1 MAMNETTQDKT
12 ASAPPPQKKGFS
24 GLHVFG
30 IVLLTIVAT
39 VGVGYWWL
47 SHYVFPDNFEPVT
60 LNDSEQ
66 NSLNT
71 KLNTLGIDTQVG
83 GSGGPLKPEPYSEEG
98 ASREVRFSERE
109 LNGMLANNTDLAQR
123 LAVDLS
129 DNLLSALLLVPLEED
144 FPVLGGRTLR
154 VNAGVELSF
163 ANGRPLVKLKGVS
176 LMGVPIPNAW
186 LGNLKNVD
194 LVNEFGA
201 DPGFWQSF
209 AAGVDYIQVED
220 GQLLVRLKE

>member
-1 MAMNETTQDKT
+1 MSETTDDKST
-12 ASAPPPQKKGFS
+12 SAPPPAKKGFS

-30 IVLLTIVAT
+30 IVLLTIVVT
-39 VGVGYWWL
+39 VGIGYWWL

-60 LNDSEQ
+60 LNASEQ
-66 NSLNT
+66 DSLNS
-71 KLNTLGIDTQVG
+71 KLNTLGIDTQGG
-83 GSGGPLKPEPYSEEG
+83 GSAGPLKPEPYSEEG

-129 DNLLSALLLVPLEED
+129 DDLLSAVLLVPFEKG
-144 FPVLGGRTLR
+144 FPVLGGRTVR

-201 DPGFWQSF
+201 NPGFWQSF
-209 AAGVDYIQVED
+209 AAGVDYIQVQD
-220 GQLLVRLKE
+220 GRLLVRLKE

>member
-1 MAMNETTQDKT
+1 MNETTEAKT
-12 ASAPPPQKKGFS
+12 PSAQPPEKKGFS

-47 SHYVFPDNFEPVT
+47 SHYVFPENFEPVT
-60 LNDSEQ
+60 LNASEQ
-66 NSLNT
+66 NSLNS
-71 KLNTLGIDTQVG
+71 KLNTLGIDTQG
-83 GSGGPLKPEPYSEEG
+83 DGSGGPLKPEPYSEEG

-129 DNLLSALLLVPLEED
+129 DDLLSAVLLVPLEEG

-163 ANGRPLVKLKGVS
+163 ANDRPLVKLRGVS

-201 DPGFWQSF
+201 NPGFWQSF
-209 AAGVDYIQVED
+209 AAGVDYIQVEE
-220 GQLLVRLKE
+220 GRLLVRLKE

>member
-1 MAMNETTQDKT
+1 MSETTDDKST
-12 ASAPPPQKKGFS
+12 SAPPPAKKGFS
-24 GLHVFG
+24 GLQVFG

-39 VGVGYWWL
+39 AGIGYWWL

-60 LNDSEQ
+60 LNASEQ
-66 NSLNT
+66 DSLNSN
-71 KLNTLGIDTQVG
+71 LNTLGIDTQGG
-83 GSGGPLKPEPYSEEG
+83 GSAGPLKPEPYSEEG

-109 LNGMLANNTDLAQR
+109 LNSMLANNTDLAQR

-129 DNLLSALLLVPLEED
+129 DDLLSAVLLVPFEKG
-144 FPVLGGRTLR
+144 FPVLGGRTVR

-201 DPGFWQSF
+201 SPGFWQSF
-209 AAGVDYIQVED
+209 AAGVDYIQVQD
-220 GQLLVRLKE
+220 GRLLVRLKE

>member
-1 MAMNETTQDKT
+1 MSEPTENKT
-12 ASAPPPQKKGFS
+12 APAPPPAKKGFS
-24 GLHVFG
+24 GLQVFG
-30 IVLLTIVAT
+30 IVLLTLIAT
-39 VGVGYWWL
+39 IGIGYWWL

-60 LNDSEQ
+60 LDASEQ
-66 NSLNT
+66 DSLNS
-71 KLNTLGIDTQVG
+71 KLNTLGIDTQGG
-83 GSGGPLKPEPYSEEG
+83 GSAGPLKPEPYSEEG

-129 DNLLSALLLVPLEED
+129 DDLLSAVLLVPFEEG
-144 FPVLGGRTLR
+144 FPVLGGRTVR

-201 DPGFWQSF
+201 NPGFWQSF
-209 AAGVDYIQVED
+209 AAGVDYIQVQD
-220 GQLLVRLKE
+220 GRLLVRLKE

>member
-1 MAMNETTQDKT
+1 MNETTDDKP
-12 ASAPPPQKKGFS
+12 ASAPTPAKKGFS

-39 VGVGYWWL
+39 VGIGYWWL

-60 LNDSEQ
+60 LNASEQ
-66 NSLNT
+66 DSLNS
-71 KLNTLGIDTQVG
+71 KLNTLGIDTQGG
-83 GSGGPLKPEPYSEEG
+83 GSAGPLKPEPYSEEG

-129 DNLLSALLLVPLEED
+129 DDLLSAVLLVPFEEG
-144 FPVLGGRTLR
+144 FPVLGGRTVR

-201 DPGFWQSF
+201 NPGFWQSF
-209 AAGVDYIQVED
+209 AAGVDYIQVQD
-220 GQLLVRLKE
+220 GRLLVRLKE

>member
-1 MAMNETTQDKT
+1 MNETTEAKT
-12 ASAPPPQKKGFS
+12 PSARPPEKKGFS

-30 IVLLTIVAT
+30 IVLLTIVVTA
-39 VGVGYWWL
+39 GIGYWWL

-60 LNDSEQ
+60 LNASEQ
-66 NSLNT
+66 DSLNS
-71 KLNTLGIDTQVG
+71 KLNTLGIDTQGG
-83 GSGGPLKPEPYSEEG
+83 GSAGPLKPEPYSEEG

-129 DNLLSALLLVPLEED
+129 DDLLSAVLLVPFEEG
-144 FPVLGGRTLR
+144 FPVLGGRTVR

-201 DPGFWQSF
+201 NPGFWQSF
-209 AAGVDYIQVED
+209 AAGVDYIQVQD
-220 GQLLVRLKE
+220 GRLLVRLKE

>member
-1 MAMNETTQDKT
+1 MSEPIEDEK
-12 ASAPPPQKKGFS
+12 ASAPPPAKKGFS
-24 GLHVFG
+24 GLQVFG
-30 IVLLTIVAT
+30 IVLLTLVAT
-39 VGVGYWWL
+39 IGVGYWWL

-60 LNDSEQ
+60 LDTSEKD
-66 NSLNT
+66 SLNT
-71 KLNTLGIDTQVG
+71 KLNTLGIDSQG
-83 GSGGPLKPEPYSEEG
+83 AESGRPLQLEPYSEDG
-98 ASREVRFSERE
+98 ASRQVRFSERE

-129 DNLLSALLLVPLEED
+129 ENLMSALLLVPLEED
-144 FPVLGGRTLR
+144 FPLLGGRTLR

-163 ANGRPLVKLKGVS
+163 ANGQPLVKLRGVS

-201 DPGFWQSF
+201 NPGFWQSF

>member
-1 MAMNETTQDKT
+1 MKGETENQT
-12 ASAPPPQKKGFS
+12 ASAPPSQKKGFS

-39 VGVGYWWL
+39 IGVGYWWL
-47 SHYVFPDNFEPVT
+47 SHYVFPENFEPVT
-60 LNDSEQ
+60 LNASEQ
-66 NSLNT
+66 VSLNN
-71 KLNTLGIDTQVG
+71 KLDTLGINTQDG

-163 ANGRPLVKLKGVS
+163 ADGRPLVKLTGVS

-201 DPGFWQSF
+201 NPGFWQSF
-209 AAGVDYIQVED
+209 AAGVDYIHVED

>member
-1 MAMNETTQDKT
+1 MKGETENQT
-12 ASAPPPQKKGFS
+12 ASAPPSQKKGFS

-39 VGVGYWWL
+39 IGVGYWWL
-47 SHYVFPDNFEPVT
+47 SHYVFPENFEPVT
-60 LNDSEQ
+60 LNASEQ
-66 NSLNT
+66 NSLNN
-71 KLNTLGIDTQVG
+71 KLDTLGIDTQVG
-83 GSGGPLKPEPYSEEG
+83 GSGGPLKPEPYSDEG

-163 ANGRPLVKLKGVS
+163 ADGRPLVKLTGVS

-201 DPGFWQSF
+201 NPGFWQSF
-209 AAGVDYIQVED
+209 AAGVDYIHVED

>member
-1 MAMNETTQDKT
+1 MNETTDDKP
-12 ASAPPPQKKGFS
+12 ASAPPPAKKGFS

-39 VGVGYWWL
+39 VGIGYWWL
-47 SHYVFPDNFEPVT
+47 SHYVFPDNLEPVT
-60 LNDSEQ
+60 LNASEQ
-66 NSLNT
+66 DSLNT
-71 KLNTLGIDTQVG
+71 KLNNLGIDTRG
-83 GSGGPLKPEPYSEEG
+83 GESGGPLQPEPYSEVG

-129 DNLLSALLLVPLEED
+129 DDLLSAVLLVPFEEG
-144 FPVLGGRTLR
+144 FPVLGGRTVR

-201 DPGFWQSF
+201 TPGFWQSF
-209 AAGVDYIQVED
+209 AAGVDFIQVQD
-220 GQLLVRLKE
+220 GRLLVRLKE

>member
-1 MAMNETTQDKT
+1 MSEKTEDKT
-12 ASAPPPQKKGFS
+12 AVAQRPAKKGFS

-30 IVLLTIVAT
+30 IVLLTIIVT

-47 SHYVFPDNFEPVT
+47 SHYVFPEKFDPVT
-60 LNDSEQ
+60 LDASEQ
-66 NSLNT
+66 DSLNN
-71 KLNTLGIDTQVG
+71 KLNTLGIDTQG
-83 GSGGPLKPEPYSEEG
+83 GDAARPSQPEPYSEEG

-109 LNGMLANNTDLAQR
+109 LNSMLAHNTDLAQR
-123 LAVDLS
+123 LAIDMS
-129 DNLLSALLLVPLEED
+129 DDLLSALLLVPLEED

-163 ANGRPLVKLKGVS
+163 ANGRPLVKLRGVS
-176 LMGVPIPNAW
+176 VMGVPIPNAW

-201 DPGFWQSF
+201 NPGFWQSF
-209 AAGVDYIQVED
+209 AAGMDYIQVED

>member
-1 MAMNETTQDKT
+1 MSETTEDKT
-12 ASAPPPQKKGFS
+12 ASAPPPAKKGFS

-47 SHYVFPDNFEPVT
+47 SHYVFPENFEPVT
-60 LNDSEQ
+60 LNASEQ
-66 NSLNT
+66 DSLNN
-71 KLNTLGIDTQVG
+71 KLNTLGIDTQG
-83 GSGGPLKPEPYSEEG
+83 GESGRPLQPVPYSEEG

-129 DNLLSALLLVPLEED
+129 DDLLSAVLLVPLDED

-163 ANGRPLVKLKGVS
+163 ANGRPLVKLRGVS

-201 DPGFWQSF
+201 NPGFWQSF

-220 GQLLVRLKE
+220 GRLLVRLKE

>member
-1 MAMNETTQDKT
+1 MSETTEEKA
-12 ASAPPPQKKGFS
+12 ASAPPPAKKGFS

-30 IVLLTIVAT
+30 IVLITIVAT

-47 SHYVFPDNFEPVT
+47 SHYVFPENFEPVT
-60 LNDSEQ
+60 LNASEQ
-66 NSLNT
+66 DSLNN
-71 KLNTLGIDTQVG
+71 KLNTLGIDTQG
-83 GSGGPLKPEPYSEEG
+83 GESGRRLQPVPYSEKG

-129 DNLLSALLLVPLEED
+129 DDLLSAVLLVPLDKD

-154 VNAGVELSF
+154 VNAGVEPSF
-163 ANGRPLVKLKGVS
+163 ANGRPLVKLRGVS

-201 DPGFWQSF
+201 NPGFWKSF

-220 GQLLVRLKE
+220 GRLLVRLKE

>member
-1 MAMNETTQDKT
+1 MQ
-12 ASAPPPQKKGFS
+12 
-24 GLHVFG
+24 
-30 IVLLTIVAT
+30 
-39 VGVGYWWL
+39 
-47 SHYVFPDNFEPVT
+47 PV
-60 LNDSEQ
+60 
-66 NSLNT
+66 
-71 KLNTLGIDTQVG
+71 
-83 GSGGPLKPEPYSEEG
+83 PYSEEG

-129 DNLLSALLLVPLEED
+129 DDLLSAALLVPLDKD

-163 ANGRPLVKLKGVS
+163 ANGRPLVKLRSVS

-201 DPGFWQSF
+201 NPGFWKSF
-209 AAGVDYIQVED
+209 AAGVDYIRVED
-220 GQLLVRLKE
+220 GRLLVRLKE

>member
-1 MAMNETTQDKT
+1 MNETTDDKPT
-12 ASAPPPQKKGFS
+12 SARPPAKKGFS

-30 IVLLTIVAT
+30 IVLLTIVVT
-39 VGVGYWWL
+39 VGIGYWWL

-60 LNDSEQ
+60 LNASEQ
-66 NSLNT
+66 DSLNS
-71 KLNTLGIDTQVG
+71 KLNTLGIDTQGG
-83 GSGGPLKPEPYSEEG
+83 GSAGPLKPEPYSEEG

-123 LAVDLS
+123 LSVDLS
-129 DNLLSALLLVPLEED
+129 DDLLSAVLLVPFEEG
-144 FPVLGGRTLR
+144 FPVLGGRTVR

-201 DPGFWQSF
+201 NPGFWQSF
-209 AAGVDYIQVED
+209 AAGVDYIQVQD
-220 GQLLVRLKE
+220 GRLLVRLKE

>member
-1 MAMNETTQDKT
+1 MSETTEDKT
-12 ASAPPPQKKGFS
+12 AAPAPAKKGFS
-24 GLHVFG
+24 GWHVFG
-30 IVLLTIVAT
+30 IVVLTIVAT
-39 VGVGYWWL
+39 IGVGYWWL
-47 SHYVFPDNFEPVT
+47 SHYVFPEKFDPVT
-60 LNDSEQ
+60 LNASEQ
-66 NSLNT
+66 DSLNN
-71 KLNTLGIDTQVG
+71 KLNTLGIDTQG
-83 GSGGPLKPEPYSEEG
+83 GKSERRLQPVPYSEEG

-129 DNLLSALLLVPLEED
+129 DDLLSALLLVPLEEN

-163 ANGRPLVKLKGVS
+163 ANGRPLVKLRGVS
-176 LMGVPIPNAW
+176 VMGVPIPNAW

-220 GQLLVRLKE
+220 GRLLVRLKE

>member
-1 MAMNETTQDKT
+1 MNETTEAKT
-12 ASAPPPQKKGFS
+12 PSAQPPEKRGFS
-24 GLHVFG
+24 GLHVVG
-30 IVLLTIVAT
+30 IVLLTIIVT
-39 VGVGYWWL
+39 VGIGYWWL

-60 LNDSEQ
+60 LNASEQ
-66 NSLNT
+66 NSLNS
-71 KLNTLGIDTQVG
+71 KLNTLGIDTQGG
-83 GSGGPLKPEPYSEEG
+83 GSAGPLKPEPYSEEG

-129 DNLLSALLLVPLEED
+129 DDLLSAVLLVPFEEG
-144 FPVLGGRTLR
+144 FPVLGGRTVR

-201 DPGFWQSF
+201 NPGFWQSF
-209 AAGVDYIQVED
+209 AAGVDYIQVQD
-220 GQLLVRLKE
+220 GRLLVRLKE

>member
-1 MAMNETTQDKT
+1 MNETTEAKT
-12 ASAPPPQKKGFS
+12 PSAQPPEKRGFS

-30 IVLLTIVAT
+30 IVLLTIIVT
-39 VGVGYWWL
+39 VGIGYWWL

-60 LNDSEQ
+60 LNASEQ
-66 NSLNT
+66 NSLNS
-71 KLNTLGIDTQVG
+71 KLNTLGIDTQGG
-83 GSGGPLKPEPYSEEG
+83 GSAGPLKPEPYSEEG

-129 DNLLSALLLVPLEED
+129 DDLLSAVLLVPFEEG
-144 FPVLGGRTLR
+144 FPVLGGRTVR

-201 DPGFWQSF
+201 NPGFWQSF
-209 AAGVDYIQVED
+209 AAGVDYIQVQD
-220 GQLLVRLKE
+220 GRLLVRLKE

>member
-1 MAMNETTQDKT
+1 MSKTTEDKT
-12 ASAPPPQKKGFS
+12 ASAPPPEKKGFS

-47 SHYVFPDNFEPVT
+47 SHYVFPENFEPVT
-60 LNDSEQ
+60 LNASEQ
-66 NSLNT
+66 DSLNN
-71 KLNTLGIDTQVG
+71 KLNTLGIDTQ
-83 GSGGPLKPEPYSEEG
+83 
-98 ASREVRFSERE
+98 
-109 LNGMLANNTDLAQR
+109 
-123 LAVDLS
+123 
-129 DNLLSALLLVPLEED
+129 
-144 FPVLGGRTLR
+144 GGRTLR

-201 DPGFWQSF
+201 NPGFWQSF

-220 GQLLVRLKE
+220 GRLLVRLKE

>member
-1 MAMNETTQDKT
+1 MIEPTGDKT
-12 ASAPPPQKKGFS
+12 ASARPPAKKGFS

-30 IVLLTIVAT
+30 IVLFTILAT
-39 VGVGYWWL
+39 IGIGYWWL
-47 SHYVFPDNFEPVT
+47 SHYVFPENFQPVT
-60 LNDSEQ
+60 LNANEQ
-66 NSLNT
+66 DSLNN
-71 KLNTLGIDTQVG
+71 KLNTLGINTRG
-83 GSGGPLKPEPYSEEG
+83 GEPGDPLQPEPYSEEG

-129 DNLLSALLLVPLEED
+129 DDLLSALLLVPLEEG

-163 ANGRPLVKLKGVS
+163 ANGRPLVKLRGVS

-194 LVNEFGA
+194 LVNEFGTN
-201 DPGFWQSF
+201 PGLWQSF

-220 GQLLVRLKE
+220 GRLLVRLKE

>member
-1 MAMNETTQDKT
+1 MNETAEAKT
-12 ASAPPPQKKGFS
+12 PSAQPPEKRGFS

-30 IVLLTIVAT
+30 IVLLTIIVTA
-39 VGVGYWWL
+39 GIGYWWL

-60 LNDSEQ
+60 LNASEQ
-66 NSLNT
+66 NSLNS
-71 KLNTLGIDTQVG
+71 KLNTLGIDTQGG
-83 GSGGPLKPEPYSEEG
+83 GSAGPLKPEPYSEEG

-109 LNGMLANNTDLAQR
+109 LNSMLANNTALAQR

-129 DNLLSALLLVPLEED
+129 DDLLSAVLLVPFEEG
-144 FPVLGGRTLR
+144 FPVLGGRTVR

-176 LMGVPIPNAW
+176 LMGFPIPNAW

-201 DPGFWQSF
+201 NPGFWQSF
-209 AAGVDYIQVED
+209 AAGVDYIQVQD
-220 GQLLVRLKE
+220 GRLLVRLKE